1 MVDMNNLN
9 LNLLRFFIATAE
21 SKSLVEAGEKLGYS
35 HSTVSTNISTL
46 EKQLGVKLFNRNPL
60 ELTDVGKEIYIT
72 VKSGFTDINFAGVIA
87 NSKNSME
94 QGKISIGCPSHILDF
109 YLMKK
114 IAQVVKDYPNFKI
127 NLDTSYECEDLIVAL
142 KQNKIDFAILDRIPT
157 EYDHEKD
164 LEIKE
169 LKKSEYIFIADKEIV
184 IENVNEFN
192 NYKYILAGEQRGNT
206 IKLSDILK
214 EYNIELEAVL
224 RCRNNRAKN
233 KCYERRNWNSVC
245 FKRGYEKSIRQ

>member
-60 ELTDVGKEIYIT
+60 ELTDVGKDIYIT

-142 KQNKIDFAILDRIPT
+142 KQNKIDFAYSLG
-157 EYDHEKD
+157 KGFG
-164 LEIKE
+164 EIW
-169 LKKSEYIFIADKEIV
+169 V
-184 IENVNEFN
+184 IEIDENMNIAEH
-192 NYKYILAGEQRGNT
+192 KISSLRLSSGIKIGAILRDDKIIYPSNSEILHLGDTILIYANSGQIRRAEQ
-206 IKLSDILK
+206 IF
-214 EYNIELEAVL
+214 A
-224 RCRNNRAKN
+224 
-233 KCYERRNWNSVC
+233 
-245 FKRGYEKSIRQ
+245 

>member
-1 MVDMNNLN
+1 
-9 LNLLRFFIATAE
+9 
-21 SKSLVEAGEKLGYS
+21 
-35 HSTVSTNISTL
+35 
-46 EKQLGVKLFNRNPL
+46 
-60 ELTDVGKEIYIT
+60 
-72 VKSGFTDINFAGVIA
+72 
-87 NSKNSME
+87 ME

-169 LKKSEYIFIADKEIV
+169 LKKSEYIFIADKEIL

>member
-1 MVDMNNLN
+1 MVNMNNIN

-21 SKSLVEAGEKLGYS
+21 SKSLVEAGEKIGYS
-35 HSTVSTNISTL
+35 HSTVSTNISKL

-60 ELTDVGKEIYIT
+60 ELTDVGKDIYMT
-72 VKSGFTDINFAGVIA
+72 VKSGFTDIDFAGVIA

-127 NLDTSYECEDLIVAL
+127 YLDTSYECEDLIVAL

-157 EYDHEKD
+157 EYENEKD

-169 LKKSEYIFIADKEIV
+169 LKKSEYIFIADKKIEIDN
-184 IENVNEFN
+184 INEFN
-192 NYKYILAGEQRGNT
+192 NYKYILSGEKRGNT
-206 IKLSDILK
+206 IKLSEILN

-224 RCRNNRAKN
+224 RCRTNRAKN
-233 KCYERRNWNSVC
+233 KCNKRGNWNSLC
-245 FKRGYEKSIRQ
+245 FERSCKKGTRQ